1 MRVKKLTTDK
11 STNRNPRRVR
21 TDKFVALSRSYF
33 VLFYPVACQETVNSC
48 RYLRGIQ
55 FVNQTS
61 IHENHQGKRKKR
73 AKCLSGVSG
82 SCVVAARQ
90 MVADIDEIIVIVE
103 RSVRPRNHPT
113 ATTNLNSGAVS
124 SVSNTSDGI
133 TSKGAGKRRQRV
145 EDKDRLNVCT
155 GRNQEGCN

>member
-1 MRVKKLTTDK
+1 
-11 STNRNPRRVR
+11 
-21 TDKFVALSRSYF
+21 
-33 VLFYPVACQETVNSC
+33 
-48 RYLRGIQ
+48 
-55 FVNQTS
+55 
-61 IHENHQGKRKKR
+61 
-73 AKCLSGVSG
+73 
-82 SCVVAARQ
+82 

-133 TSKGAGKRRQRV
+133 TLKGAGKRRQRV